1 MASRDFTNP
10 QSPIEMLTLSET
22 KISTQYHQL
31 QPGSDLAVLVGMSKA
46 LLAMDDEA
54 KAAGTGRVIDVDF
67 IEQETSGFDAFVAS
81 MAPLPMAGDRSVLR
95 FRSRRHRIR
104 RRVSMATPGPLS
116 SAMAWA

>member
-1 MASRDFTNP
+1 
-10 QSPIEMLTLSET
+10 MLTLSET

-81 MAPLPMAGDRSVLR
+81 MDHLHSFVRWHRFAPTG
-95 FRSRRHRIR
+95 
-104 RRVSMATPGPLS
+104 GK
-116 SAMAWA
+116 